1 MGSPNSESVYFRGK
15 IEKILEERKITPAG
29 SETFFTQKVQVRR
42 SDTNETFEL
51 EVGTDVQPLNANQRL
66 KPNTQVILTQVSNP
80 DGGLTYA
87 IADVYRL
94 PMLTWLFAGFLV
106 LVLLVARLQGLA
118 SIVGMVISLGVL
130 SLYIVPSILSGGN
143 PMIVSI
149 LGAGVIAVITIYL
162 SHGFNAHSHIALAS
176 MMGSLVVVSLL
187 SALAVQAAQMVG
199 LGSEEAYFLQFG
211 ETANIN
217 LQGLLL
223 GGIVLGTLGILDDIC
238 IAQIS
243 TVYQLKQANKD
254 LGFHELY
261 ERGLKV
267 GKDHVASLVNTL
279 VLAYAGANLPLFLL
293 FSINQSLPWW
303 VTINNEVIAEE
314 VLRTLVGS
322 MGLVMAVPIATVLGA
337 YVVTHYHLKTQ
348 PGTHRHVH

>member
-1 MGSPNSESVYFRGK
+1 
-15 IEKILEERKITPAG
+15 
-29 SETFFTQKVQVRR
+29 
-42 SDTNETFEL
+42 
-51 EVGTDVQPLNANQRL
+51 
-66 KPNTQVILTQVSNP
+66 
-80 DGGLTYA
+80 
-87 IADVYRL
+87 
-94 PMLTWLFAGFLV
+94 
-106 LVLLVARLQGLA
+106 
-118 SIVGMVISLGVL
+118 VL